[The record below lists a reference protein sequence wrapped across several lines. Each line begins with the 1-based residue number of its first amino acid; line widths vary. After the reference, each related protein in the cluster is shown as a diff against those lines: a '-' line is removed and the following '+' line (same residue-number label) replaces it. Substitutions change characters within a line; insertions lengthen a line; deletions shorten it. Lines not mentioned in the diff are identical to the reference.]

1 MEIGVDGAAAELLV
15 QQELEQR
22 QVLLELLVLQP
33 QLFFNQCL

>member
-22 QVLLELLVLQP
+22 QVSLELLVLQT
-33 QLFFNQCL
+33 QLFVD